1 MSQAKY
7 DQRTEQ
13 HIASLQPDFAERV
26 RQWLAEARDQGLNPY
41 IHFGSRSI
49 EEQQE
54 LRRKFLAHQG
64 PKAVDPERSYH
75 CFGRA
80 FDWVNITDPDGGD
93 SGLAWDDDGAY
104 EQGTEIGARFEIVGI
119 GSEDNDHLQD
129 GGFGSFADLPRSE
142 FGQFP
147 GALPA

>member
-7 DQRTEQ
+7 DQRTEE

-26 RQWLAEARDQGLNPY
+26 RQWLAEARNQGLNPY
-41 IHFGSRSI
+41 IHFGARSI
-49 EEQQE
+49 AAQTE
-54 LRRKFLAHQG
+54 LRRKFLAGG

-93 SGLAWDDDGAY
+93 SGLAWDDDDAY
-104 EQGTEIGARFEIVGI
+104 AKGVEVGKQFEIVGI
-119 GSEDNDHLQD
+119 GSDDNDHLQD
-129 GGFGSFADLPRSE
+129 ARYGSYTDLPRSE

-147 GALPA
+147 GVLPA

>member
-13 HIASLQPDFAERV
+13 HIASLQPDFADRV
-26 RQWLAEARDQGLNPY
+26 RQWLAECRNQGLNPY
-41 IHFGSRSI
+41 IHFGSRSV
-49 EEQQE
+49 EEQRE
-54 LRRKFLAHQG
+54 LRRKFLARQG

-93 SGLAWDDDGAY
+93 SGLAWDDDDTY
-104 EQGTEIGARFEIVGI
+104 VRGTEIGAQFQIVGI
-119 GSEDNDHLQD
+119 GSDDNDHLQD
-129 GGFGSFADLPRSE
+129 AGFGSFADLPNSE
-142 FGQFP
+142 FGNFP
-147 GALPA
+147 GMAT